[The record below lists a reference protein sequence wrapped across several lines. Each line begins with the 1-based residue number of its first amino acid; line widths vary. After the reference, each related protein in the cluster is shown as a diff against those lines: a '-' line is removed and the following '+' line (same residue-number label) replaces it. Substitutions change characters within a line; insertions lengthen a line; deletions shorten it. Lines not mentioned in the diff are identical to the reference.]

1 MATSISA
8 VERGTTSRSLV
19 SPDVV
24 ALVGRSLLAAIFV
37 MSGLGKIVQPAV
49 TIGYMK
55 AAGLPLAPIG
65 FAVAA
70 LIEVGGGLA
79 LILGYRVRVSATVLA
94 LFALAT
100 ATIFHSAFTDQNQ
113 MIHFFKNVAMAGGL
127 LQVAAFGGGRL
138 SLDARHAWT
147 ASDD

>member
-1 MATSISA
+1 MASSIGA

-24 ALVGRSLLAAIFV
+24 ALVGRILLAAIFV
-37 MSGLGKIVQPAV
+37 MSGLGKIAQPAI
-49 TIGYMK
+49 TIGYMR
-55 AAGLPLAPIG
+55 AAGLPLAPVG
-65 FAVAA
+65 LAVAA

-79 LILGYRVRVSATVLA
+79 LILGYRVRVTATLLA

-100 ATIFHSAFTDQNQ
+100 ATIFHSAFADQNQ

-138 SLDARHAWT
+138 SLDERHAWT